1 MLKIT
6 LKYFL
11 IFLGFSIV
19 AVWISNNYG
28 TVDIFWLGY
37 KIHTS
42 VPMLLLSMWLVF
54 FMVGKVFGIINW
66 IIHPTNPFKKKSH
79 CKDSVE

>member
-11 IFLGFSIV
+11 VFFIFSIIG
-19 AVWISNNYG
+19 VWVSNNYG

-37 KIHTS
+37 RVHTS
-42 VPMLLLSMWLVF
+42 VPMLLVTMWLLF
-54 FMVGKVFGIINW
+54 FLIDKCFSIINW
-66 IIHPTNPFKKKSH
+66 IIHPTNPFKKK
-79 CKDSVE
+79 DNTQQE